1 MILTRICKLFIHF
14 VRNGSEPRLF
24 MLRLHTSTINMP
36 VTETLV
42 EFLERKRVKDAGR
55 HTHTTMGSSA
65 SENGK
70 YFIGEDE
77 LPVFYELY
85 NDYVETERKN
95 IWLIEAPTHI
105 GPMRVDL
112 DFTYDGEITKN
123 QHSIEQITKFSKK
136 YMEYLRSFV
145 EIPSAIDVYVMEKK
159 RPTVKKGGVKAGGV
173 HILVP
178 TVRSTKY
185 VEKAIRDILLTQME
199 ECFGDLP
206 LKIKEWD
213 KVYDKAIANR
223 SCGWTMYG
231 SRKPDGGLPY
241 LVSHVL
247 HFEGEDVTVENKSF
261 DAEADVL
268 SLFCTRVLDEKLET
282 PLTPKAKEIFGE
294 LPENAENVRI
304 SGGAAIKPTRGRPSE
319 RKLSG
324 SRDSSPN
331 AGMILRP
338 LTEEE
343 RSYYHEHLMNLSPH
357 RADDYHDWMLV
368 GQCLKNIHPD
378 LYDEFEE
385 FSRQNLKFDLRGC
398 MKQWNSFNF
407 RNEGQKVQ
415 IGTLLYWSRLDNP
428 DRYKEIQDRN
438 ILRKIDA
445 SIAGTEY
452 DVASVVYAKYAD
464 VYKCVSFSKNVWYK
478 FMGHVWHE
486 LDRGVQLQQELST
499 EIWRA
504 YKNRASFYAKQLM
517 EIDMCNSKQQPCGCA
532 WCECQQKE
540 DAFNKICTKLKT
552 TKYKENV
559 MKECKELFLDE
570 LFVKKVDED
579 RFLMACNNGVF
590 DMKTMQFRDGKQE
603 DYLSFSTNLDID
615 PEMNYTEYPAWSE
628 VDEFISRVL
637 PVDEVR
643 KYFLSHLA
651 ICLSG
656 SACQLFHIL
665 TGSGSNGK
673 SMLMNLVETALGD
686 YACKVPI
693 SMITQG
699 RNKSSAASPEIVRL
713 KGRRFVTMQEPDEA
727 VPINTGLMKEITS
740 SEKILARDLFA
751 GSKQM
756 TEFEL
761 QCKFQLACNEKPKVN
776 SNDGGTWRRLIVINF
791 ISKFIM
797 NPSGPNQYKL
807 DSSIEH
813 KVKSDAWGKAFLA
826 YLIHTYK
833 ENGGKAIAPPP
844 VVLEYTNDYREENDA
859 ITKFIGECTRPV
871 VEGELVVGIR
881 KEHLTD
887 QFKQW
892 WEANRGT
899 RDWKIAEMLKTV
911 ETAYGK
917 YQRGG
922 WKSFQL
928 QQDEE

>member
-1 MILTRICKLFIHF
+1 
-14 VRNGSEPRLF
+14 
-24 MLRLHTSTINMP
+24 MLRVHTSRINMP
-36 VTETLV
+36 LTETLV
-42 EFLERKRVKDAGR
+42 EFLERKRVKDAGKY
-55 HTHTTMGSSA
+55 THTTMGA
-65 SENGK
+65 TTADMGK

-77 LPVFYELY
+77 LSNFYELY
-85 NDYVETERKN
+85 HDFVEVERKN
-95 IWLIEAPTHI
+95 IWLIEAPTAI

-112 DFTYDGEITKN
+112 DFTYDSDILKN
-123 QHSIEQITKFSKK
+123 QHTIEQISEFSKR
-136 YMEYLRSFV
+136 YVSALRTFV
-145 EIPSAIDVYVMEKK
+145 EVPKTVDVFIMEKK
-159 RPTVKKGGVKAGGV
+159 RPTQKKGGVKAGGV
-173 HILVP
+173 HIMIP
-178 TVRSTKY
+178 SVRSTKY

-199 ECFGDLP
+199 DLFGSLP

-213 KVYDKAIANR
+213 KVYDKQIANR

-241 LVSHVL
+241 LVSNIL
-247 HFEGEDVTVENKSF
+247 HFDDDSVTVENKSF

-268 SLFCTRVLDEKLET
+268 SLLCTRVLDDSLET
-282 PLTPKAKEIFGE
+282 PLTTKAKEIFGE
-294 LPENAENVRI
+294 LPESSENVRI
-304 SGGAAIKPTRGRPSE
+304 SGGAAIRPSRGRPAE
-319 RKLSG
+319 RKLGG
-324 SRDSSPN
+324 SRESSPH

-343 RSYYHEHLMNLSPH
+343 RNYYHEHVMNLSTH

-385 FSRQNLKFDLRGC
+385 FSRQNAKFDLRGC
-398 MKQWNSFNF
+398 MKQWNAFNF

-428 DRYKEIQDRN
+428 DQYKEIQDKN

-486 LDRGVQLQQELST
+486 LDKGVQLQQELST

-504 YKNRASFYAKQLM
+504 YKNRASFYSKQLTDGSL
-517 EIDMCNSKQQPCGCA
+517 DMCNAKQQPCGCA
-532 WCECQQKE
+532 FCECVQKE
-540 DAFNKICTKLKT
+540 EAFNKICTKLKT

-570 LFVKKVDED
+570 SFVKKVDED
-579 RFLMACNNGVF
+579 RFLLACNNGVF

-603 DYLSFSTNLDID
+603 DYLSFSTRLDVD
-615 PEMNYTEYPAWSE
+615 PEMSYADYPAWKE
-628 VDEFISRVL
+628 VEEFINRVL
-637 PVDEVR
+637 PVESVR
-643 KYFLSHLA
+643 NYFLSHLA
-651 ICLSG
+651 ICLAG
-656 SACQLFHIL
+656 TACQLFHIL

-791 ISKFIM
+791 ISKFVPH
-797 NPSGPNQYKL
+797 PSGPNQYKL
-807 DSSIEH
+807 DASVEH
-813 KVKSDAWGKAFLA
+813 KVKSEAWGRAFLS
-826 YLIHTYK
+826 YLIHLYRM
-833 ENGGKAIAPPP
+833 NGGKALSPPDI
-844 VVLEYTNDYREENDA
+844 VLEYTNEYREENDA
-859 ITKFIGECTRPV
+859 ITKFVRECTRPSVDGEV
-871 VEGELVVGIR
+871 VVSVRRENLT
-881 KEHLTD
+881 EH
-887 QFKQW
+887 FKHW

-899 RDWKIAEMLKTV
+899 RDWKIQEMYRAI

-922 WKSFQL
+922 WKTFQL
-928 QQDEE
+928 QQDDE